1 MRRLAILI
9 AATALAGAALAGERS
24 SGVFIL
30 TAPDGS
36 RRVINVPAAGW
47 GGTRV
52 PDGLAE
58 RRQQLWPVVQEASRA
73 HGVDPNLVDL
83 LIRMES
89 GYDPRAVS
97 RKGARGVMQLMP
109 DTATL
114 YGVRNSFDPLQN
126 IRGGVRY
133 LRDLLERFNSDVAL
147 ALAAY
152 NAGPDA
158 VEKHRG
164 VPPYDETRAYVRT
177 ILAAY
182 SGEASIATLA
192 GGFGRPARR
201 ARPVELVAGAG
212 APMISNALRPGE
224 ATVAHPL
231 ALR

>member
-1 MRRLAILI
+1 MRRIAII
-9 AATALAGAALAGERS
+9 VAATVLAGSSLAGERT

-36 RRVINVPAAGW
+36 RRVISVPAAGW
-47 GGTRV
+47 YSARV

-58 RRQQLWPVVQEASRA
+58 RRQQLWPVVQEAA
-73 HGVDPNLVDL
+73 HTHGVDPNLVDL

-109 DTATL
+109 DTASL

-133 LRDLLERFNSDVAL
+133 LRDLLQRFDSNVTL

-152 NAGPDA
+152 NAGPEA
-158 VEKHRG
+158 VEKHHG
-164 VPPYDETRAYVRT
+164 VPPYDETRTYVRT

-182 SGEASIATLA
+182 NGEATVGTLA

-201 ARPVELVAGAG
+201 PRPVELIGAG
-212 APMISNALRPGE
+212 GTPLISNAQRPGE